1 MKLSSLR
8 PPAVCAAL
16 LTAVPL
22 VGAATPV
29 HADTAPATAPVDCPV
44 LAPPPSAEELERYV
58 CGDPRLGPAELPEDG
73 PVAGLTLDYEPFGE
87 LSPREFLETW
97 RTADDT
103 WDYPEHDGFV
113 VEDGEPVT
121 ELVDLE
127 EGDLL
132 DRFGSPYG
140 TFLAPAGAPFEERAL
155 PPDSLNTWPQG
166 NEHNYSCY
174 EVDAGFEALAG
185 PIAPHF
191 EQPGGGEQI
200 LVPADGLPE
209 VDADTYAPVA
219 DLMRAGYLT
228 ERPAELCVD
237 HAERVRF

>member
-1 MKLSSLR
+1 MKLSALR

-16 LTAVPL
+16 L
-22 VGAATPV
+22 VGAAAPV
-29 HADTAPATAPVDCPV
+29 HADAAPGPAPVDCPV
-44 LAPPPSAEELERYV
+44 PASPPSAEDLERYV

-73 PVAGLTLDYEPFGE
+73 PVAQLTSGYEPFGS

-97 RTADDT
+97 RSSGDT
-103 WDYPEHDGFV
+103 WDYPPHDGFA

-121 ELVDLE
+121 EPVDLE

-132 DRFGSPYG
+132 DRFGSPHG

-174 EVDAGFEALAG
+174 EVTTGFEALTG

-200 LVPADGLPE
+200 LVPADGLPGVE
-209 VDADTYAPVA
+209 ADTHASAAQLMHA
-219 DLMRAGYLT
+219 DYVR
-228 ERPAELCVD
+228 ERPAELCVEQ
-237 HAERVRF
+237 AQRVRF